1 MLGLLFYLL
10 PIIIIGFIVYCDME
24 HGQTLKEYVKVN
36 DFEVPAVFTCIPA
49 LNILV
54 LIVSLGMVV
63 WNIISNF
70 KKP

>member
-1 MLGLLFYLL
+1 
-10 PIIIIGFIVYCDME
+10 ME
-24 HGQTLKEYVKVN
+24 HGQTLREYVKVN

-54 LIVSLGMVV
+54 LVVSLGMVV